1 MRKMLAG
8 LIFALASLT
17 PAFAQGF
24 VPAAAPPWVYADNY
38 GRWTIQGQ
46 NANSY
51 SFTPASVC
59 QITNLNFK
67 NQPSFFAFGST
78 VTLAPVYISDV
89 NGANSE
95 VVTPGSA
102 ATQTQSACSV
112 NLSPANSH
120 TTFTLQSGTGGLQE
134 AINTLGGST
143 KTVPYTIVLSP
154 EWYKLVSG
162 IASVNATLT
171 NAVTPADI
179 ITNAICSANI
189 QVVDVTANPWTYY
202 GCNSSGKLI
211 VQTPQAGKPS
221 VAAGAGAGTSPTIA
235 LAAGSNNS
243 SGTVTL
249 TSGTSPTAS
258 AAIFTLT
265 FAAPDYGGG
274 FPYAPKCTF
283 TSVGTTAYTSGV
295 ASSTAGSGTTG
306 GTGVLTASAA
316 ALAASTSGYKF
327 TYSCH

>member
-8 LIFALASLT
+8 LFLALVSLT

-51 SFTPASVC
+51 SFTPASAC

-67 NQPSFFAFGST
+67 NQPTFFAFGST
-78 VTLAPVYISDV
+78 VALAPVYISDV

-102 ATQTQSACSV
+102 ATQTQNACAV

-154 EWYKLVSG
+154 EWYKLISA
-162 IASVNATLT
+162 ISSVNATLT
-171 NAVTPADI
+171 NAVTPADV
-179 ITNAICSANI
+179 ITNATCSSNI
-189 QVVDVTANPWTYY
+189 QLVDITANPWTYY
-202 GCNSSGKLI
+202 GCNSSGKF
-211 VQTPQAGKPS
+211 VQQTPAPKPTI
-221 VAAGAGAGTSPTIA
+221 AAGAGAGTSPTIA
-235 LAAGSNNS
+235 LLAGSNNS
-243 SGTVTL
+243 NGTFTL

-258 AAIFTLT
+258 AAIATIT
-265 FAAPDYGGG
+265 FSAPDYGGG
-274 FPYAPKCTF
+274 FPYAPTCKF
-283 TSVGTTAYTSGV
+283 TSVGTTAYTSGT
-295 ASSTAGSGTTG
+295 ASSTAGSGTSG
-306 GTGVLTASAA
+306 GTGVLTASAT